1 MNLFSSF
8 QAQTGMD
15 RNLLIALWAMGGFVT
30 LLFLSLW
37 YMAYRT
43 RQVEFNHFVAMLAD
57 RELEEDEIKK
67 LFKALKKT
75 KKEPHLL
82 LESEEVMKEV
92 VKVAKLDE
100 KKLRVKLGFDT
111 DSLIEKFLKQQEE
124 LRKIW
129 NAR

>member
-1 MNLFSSF
+1 VNLFSSF